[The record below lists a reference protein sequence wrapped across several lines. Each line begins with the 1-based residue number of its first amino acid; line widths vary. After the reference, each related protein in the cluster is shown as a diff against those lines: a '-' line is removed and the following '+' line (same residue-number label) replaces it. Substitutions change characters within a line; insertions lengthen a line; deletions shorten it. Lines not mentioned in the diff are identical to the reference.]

1 MLQTFWWQNLLCL
14 LLSSQVWSHYSSKPP
29 TRQRLCPVLQPSVST
44 VMEKQYTFKGQSLE
58 NGLFCV
64 LQALGNILLQRHK
77 ASMTTHR
84 QQSTSAKSLSH
95 VRLCETPMA
104 CSPPGSSEH
113 GILQARILEQVA
125 ISFSNRAQELQL
137 NEYIQYA
144 VRFGLLCYSSML
156 MIIEQK
162 ICCASY
168 LRGRLSGDEVIQRH
182 KVLKAQVRK
191 EALAR
196 TLLVTAV
203 KSAL

>member
-95 VRLCETPMA
+95 VRLCETPWPVA
-104 CSPPGSSEH
+104 HQVPLNTGFSRQEYQSRLPFPSPTEH
-113 GILQARILEQVA
+113 K
-125 ISFSNRAQELQL
+125 S
-137 NEYIQYA
+137 
-144 VRFGLLCYSSML
+144 YS
-156 MIIEQK
+156 
-162 ICCASY
+162 
-168 LRGRLSGDEVIQRH
+168 
-182 KVLKAQVRK
+182 
-191 EALAR
+191 
-196 TLLVTAV
+196 
-203 KSAL
+203 